1 MAEFPQSNS
10 PRPKSTRTRSGGTPS
25 GREDVR
31 STDTPFERVLRNST
45 AQRSRDSTF
54 INRVF
59 RPGLQRVADMSAGLT
74 RNTNLD
80 AVRFRLLQAGFP
92 YGLRARDFMALKLVG
107 LCLVPFLMVIY
118 LSILPALTGWIFH
131 PLAWFWALALSAW
144 LGWRVSDIW
153 LSIAIKKRQFEIQ
166 LVLPDMIDLITISVE
181 AGLGLYAAIQR
192 VSMRF
197 ENPLSEEFMRVLQE
211 VRLGRTNLD
220 AMRDLMRRADVE
232 DLTMFISSLIQAE
245 TLGVPIANV
254 LRVQSDRLRD
264 KRRQRAREQA
274 QKAPL
279 KMLFPLVFF
288 IFPALFVV
296 ILGPALLRFMSTN
309 F

>member
-1 MAEFPQSNS
+1 MADFNS
-10 PRPKSTRTRSGGTPS
+10 PRSKNPRTNASSRSRDDARSG
-25 GREDVR
+25 
-31 STDTPFERVLRNST
+31 DTPFERVLRDSSER
-45 AQRSRDSTF
+45 RSQDSTF
-54 INRVF
+54 MNRVL
-59 RPGLQRVADMSAGLT
+59 RPMLQRVADLSVGLT
-74 RNTNLD
+74 QKTNLD

-92 YGLRARDFMALKLVG
+92 HGLRARDFMALKLVG
-107 LCLVPFLMVIY
+107 LCLVPLMVIIY
-118 LSILPALTGWIFH
+118 IPILTAITGAQAPFWIWFLALT
-131 PLAWFWALALSAW
+131 LSAW
-144 LGWRVSDIW
+144 LGWRVADIW
-153 LSIAIKKRQFEIQ
+153 LAITAKKRQFEMQ
-166 LVLPDMIDLITISVE
+166 MVLPDMIDLITISVE

-211 VRLGRTNLD
+211 VRLGRTHLD
-220 AMRDLMRRADVE
+220 AMRDLMRRTDVE
-232 DLTMFISSLIQAE
+232 DLAMFISSLIQAE

-254 LRVQSDRLRD
+254 LRVQSERLRD

-296 ILGPALLRFMSTN
+296 ILGPAALKFMSSG